1 MKRAWWLALLL
12 LALVPLLTA
21 ACGGSEASPPREDA
35 ATATT
40 PPASAPA
47 DDATPPPPAATR
59 IPFAGGTRTVD
70 GGSVSVQ
77 ITWDGNPTP
86 LQFEV
91 AMDTHSVDLDRYNL
105 SELSALRNSRG
116 EELRPVA
123 WEAPKGGHHREGT
136 LLFAEGAG
144 FVSGS
149 RYLELAVRDVAG
161 VEERLFRWDLVDA
174 PEG

>member
-1 MKRAWWLALLL
+1 MKSAWWPALLL

-21 ACGGSEASPPREDA
+21 ACGGNEASPPREDA

-40 PPASAPA
+40 PPASAPE
-47 DDATPPPPAATR
+47 DDATPPSAAAR
-59 IPFAGGTRTVD
+59 IPFAGGARTVD

-77 ITWDGNPTP
+77 ITWDGNPAP

-136 LLFAEGAG
+136 LLFAEAAG

-149 RYLELAVRDVAG
+149 SYIELAVRDVAG
-161 VEERLFRWDLVDA
+161 VGERLFRWDLVDA
-174 PEG
+174 PAG